1 MADKLHQ
8 IMLFDGM
15 TAQVP
20 DGSVIVNA
28 YFGGEKNTMR
38 CFVPRG
44 GNYDP
49 KSDAQRY
56 IKELRLL
63 GVSVFMDTEEMHP
76 APKYEGLNPDGD
88 QIPVELTD
96 AADNDSAY
104 FDTAF

>member
-1 MADKLHQ
+1 
-8 IMLFDGM
+8 M

-20 DGSVIVNA
+20 DGTIIVNA
-28 YFGGEKNTMR
+28 YFGGYKNAMR

-44 GNYDP
+44 GDYTP

-63 GVSVFMDTEEMHP
+63 GVSVFMDTEEMPP
-76 APKYEGLNPDGD
+76 APKYVGMNPDGD
-88 QIPVELTD
+88 EIPVELTD

-104 FDTAF
+104 FETAF

>member
-1 MADKLHQ
+1 MASKLHQ
-8 IMLFDGM
+8 ITLFDGM

-20 DGSVIVNA
+20 DGTIIVNA
-28 YFGGEKNTMR
+28 YFGGYKNAMR

-44 GNYDP
+44 GDYNP

-63 GVSVFMDTEEMHP
+63 GVSVFMDTEEMLP
-76 APKYEGLNPDGD
+76 APKYVGMNPDGD
-88 QIPVELTD
+88 EIPVELTD

-104 FDTAF
+104 FETAF